1 MPTLDIQQ
9 QQRYWR
15 RSILIPLWTQQL
27 LIQVSAGVV
36 FWMIIS
42 NFWNAFPG
50 HGGGQPAKSERW
62 VLHLTNP
69 PFDFD
74 TRIARYFRQLDCVRL
89 F

>member
-15 RSILIPLWTQQL
+15 RSILIPLWVQQL
-27 LIQVSAGVV
+27 MIQLCAGVV

-50 HGGGQPAKSERW
+50 HGGGLPSKSERY
-62 VLHLTNP
+62 VTM
-69 PFDFD
+69 
-74 TRIARYFRQLDCVRL
+74 
-89 F
+89 

>member
-1 MPTLDIQQ
+1 MPTMDIQQ

-50 HGGGQPAKSERW
+50 HGGGQPAKSER
-62 VLHLTNP
+62 
-69 PFDFD
+69 
-74 TRIARYFRQLDCVRL
+74 
-89 F
+89 